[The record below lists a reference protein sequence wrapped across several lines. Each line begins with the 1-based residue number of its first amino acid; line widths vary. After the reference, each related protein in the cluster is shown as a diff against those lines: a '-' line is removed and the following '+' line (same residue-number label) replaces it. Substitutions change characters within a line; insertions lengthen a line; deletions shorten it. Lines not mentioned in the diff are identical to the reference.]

1 MQLPL
6 RSMFD
11 AFFHTPSLWWVMVCV
26 SGCGW
31 KTGSP
36 IEVGVHV
43 GDVVGSSVEP
53 GMRAA
58 VRDALASAIREVGA
72 LGPRPL
78 HVELLSVE
86 QEPGALT
93 EDGHGVM
100 VTRLDLRVHDP
111 ARSECEARVQ
121 VQGPWDLGPGPQ
133 EARSARASMATS
145 LADQAGQ
152 QALTLLM
159 GNPACR

>member
-11 AFFHTPSLWWVMVCV
+11 AFFHTLSLWWVMVYV

-36 IEVGVHV
+36 VEVGMHV
-43 GDVVGSSVEP
+43 GGVVGSSVEP

-58 VRDALASAIREVGA
+58 VRDSVALAIREAGA
-72 LGPRPL
+72 FGPRPL
-78 HVELLSVE
+78 ELELMSVR

-93 EDGHGVM
+93 ETGQGVM

-111 ARSECEARVQ
+111 ARRGCEAQ
-121 VQGPWDLGPGPQ
+121 VSVRGPWDMGRGPQ
-133 EARSARASMATS
+133 EARGSRASMGATVAD
-145 LADQAGQ
+145 LAGPQVV
-152 QALTLLM
+152 ALLV